1 VEIEG
6 TGDGV
11 MSWRMREKAR
21 GAGTSFRGGFTPG
34 VKQPA
39 LVGEMP
45 NRSIIDPGPPTP
57 PEDSTPHDVEF
68 ALRPAAN
75 RRKLRSKRYKSE
87 QQTKVMLPEHAPF
100 TPDQRRAVDLALA
113 GLDASQRFW
122 LGGFLSA
129 AAVPPAAPGVAAS
142 ASRLTVVYG
151 TESGNAEKL
160 ADLSAKVAKKMG
172 FQTAVKNMSDL
183 APGDLAKFENLLV
196 IVSTWGDGEPP
207 ESATNFYKEF
217 MNGAAP
223 DLKKLRY
230 SVCALGDTA
239 YEKFCQTG
247 KDIDSRL
254 ESLGGTRILPRQDCD
269 VEFDEPHAAWLDAA
283 LKAFG
288 PSSAASAIE
297 VAAAAPGPVEYGKKN
312 PFPSELLEKVLLNGR
327 GTTKETWHY
336 ELSLEGS
343 GLSYEPGDA
352 LAVIP
357 VNAPDI
363 VEGIL
368 KAAKLSG
375 GESVEVK
382 GVGAKMLADA
392 LREDF
397 DITALSRAVLT
408 KLQGFSGSA
417 ELAAL
422 LADDAKDA
430 LKDYQW
436 GRWIADAIAD
446 FAPDGLAA
454 ADLAAIFRK
463 LPPRLYSIASSPLAH
478 PGEVHLTVASVRY
491 QAHGRARKGVASTY
505 LADLVEKGA
514 QVPVYTHANK
524 NFRLPP
530 SADTPVIMV
539 GPGTGVAPFRAF
551 VEHRAALGN
560 SGKSWLFFGD
570 QRYTYDFLYQT
581 EWQEHLKD
589 GNLTRLDVA
598 FSRDQPEKVYVQ
610 HRMLERA
617 KDLYAWLQDGAHFYV
632 CGDASRMAHDVHEAL
647 LEVVEKQGGF
657 SREVAEAYVED
668 LKKSKRYQRDVY

>member
-1 VEIEG
+1 
-6 TGDGV
+6 
-11 MSWRMREKAR
+11 
-21 GAGTSFRGGFTPG
+21 
-34 VKQPA
+34 
-39 LVGEMP
+39 
-45 NRSIIDPGPPTP
+45 
-57 PEDSTPHDVEF
+57 
-68 ALRPAAN
+68 
-75 RRKLRSKRYKSE
+75 
-87 QQTKVMLPEHAPF
+87 MLPEHAPF
-100 TPDQRRAVDLALA
+100 SPDQRRAVDIALA

-122 LGGFLSA
+122 LAGFLSA
-129 AAVPPAAPGVAAS
+129 AGAPAAS
-142 ASRLTVVYG
+142 AAAPSAGSTKLTVLYG

-160 ADLSAKVAKKMG
+160 ADLSVKTAKKRG
-172 FQTAVKNMSDL
+172 FQAAAKNMSDL
-183 APGDLAKFENLLV
+183 APADLAKIDNLLV
-196 IVSTWGDGEPP
+196 VVSTWGDGEPP
-207 ESATNFYKEF
+207 ESATAFYKEF
-217 MNGAAP
+217 MNGAVP
-223 DLKKLRY
+223 ELKKLRY

-247 KDIDSRL
+247 KDIDARL
-254 ESLGGTRILPRQDCD
+254 EALGATRILPRQDCD

-288 PSSAASAIE
+288 PSAATAMLE
-297 VAAAAPGPVEYGKKN
+297 VAAAAPVATEFGKKN
-312 PFPSELLEKVLLNGR
+312 PFPSELLEKVLLNGK

-357 VNAPDI
+357 VNAPDL

-368 KAAKLSG
+368 KASKLSG
-375 GESVEVK
+375 SENVEVK
-382 GVGAKMLADA
+382 GVGAKVLADA

-408 KLQGFSGSA
+408 KLQGFSGS
-417 ELAAL
+417 EKLAAL
-422 LADDAKDA
+422 LADDAKDQ

-446 FAPDGLAA
+446 FAPDGLSA

-491 QAHGRARKGVASTY
+491 QAHGQARKGVASTY
-505 LADLVEKGA
+505 LSDLVEKGG
-514 QVPVYTHANK
+514 QVPVYTHPNK
-524 NFRLPP
+524 NFRLPA

-560 SGKSWLFFGD
+560 PGKNWLFFGD

-589 GNLTRLDVA
+589 GNLTKLDVA

-610 HRMLERA
+610 HRMVERA
-617 KDLYAWLQDGAHFYV
+617 KELYAWLQEGAHFYV

-647 LEVVEKQGGF
+647 IDVVEKQGGF

>member
-1 VEIEG
+1 
-6 TGDGV
+6 
-11 MSWRMREKAR
+11 
-21 GAGTSFRGGFTPG
+21 
-34 VKQPA
+34 
-39 LVGEMP
+39 
-45 NRSIIDPGPPTP
+45 
-57 PEDSTPHDVEF
+57 
-68 ALRPAAN
+68 
-75 RRKLRSKRYKSE
+75 
-87 QQTKVMLPEHAPF
+87 MLPEHAPF
-100 TPDQRRAVDLALA
+100 SPDQRRAVEIALA
-113 GLDASQRFW
+113 GLDLSQRYW
-122 LGGFLSA
+122 LAGFLSA
-129 AAVPPAAPGVAAS
+129 GGAPVASVPPAGAGATK
-142 ASRLTVVYG
+142 LTVLYG

-160 ADLSAKVAKKMG
+160 ADLSVKTAKKRGFQAVAK
-172 FQTAVKNMSDL
+172 NMADL
-183 APGDLAKFENLLV
+183 APADLGKVENLLV

-207 ESATNFYKEF
+207 ESATTFYKEF
-217 MNGAAP
+217 MNGSGP
-223 DLKKLRY
+223 ELKKLRY
-230 SVCALGDTA
+230 SVCALGDTS

-247 KDIDSRL
+247 KDIDARL
-254 ESLGGTRILPRQDCD
+254 EQLGATRIFDRQDCD

-288 PSSAASAIE
+288 PSAATATGE
-297 VAAAAPGPVEYGKKN
+297 FAAAAPVATEFGKKN
-312 PFPSELLEKVLLNGR
+312 PFPSELLEKVLLNGK

-343 GLSYEPGDA
+343 GMSYEPGDA

-368 KAAKLSG
+368 KASKLSG

-382 GVGAKMLADA
+382 GTGSKLLADA

-408 KLQGFSGSA
+408 KLQGLSGSDK
-417 ELAAL
+417 LAAL
-422 LADDAKDA
+422 LADDAKDQ
-430 LKDYQW
+430 LKDYLW

-446 FAPDGLAA
+446 FAPGGLAA
-454 ADLAAIFRK
+454 ADLASIFRK
-463 LPPRLYSIASSPLAH
+463 LPPRLYSIAASPLAH

-491 QAHGRARKGVASTY
+491 QVHGQVRKGVASTY
-505 LADLVEKGA
+505 LADLVQKGG
-514 QVPVYTHANK
+514 QVPVYTHQNK
-524 NFRLPP
+524 NFRLPV

-560 SGKSWLFFGD
+560 PGKNWLFFGD

-589 GNLTRLDVA
+589 GNLSRLDVA

-617 KDLYAWLQDGAHFYV
+617 KDLYAWLQEGAHFYV

-647 LEVVEKQGGF
+647 ITVVEKQGGF